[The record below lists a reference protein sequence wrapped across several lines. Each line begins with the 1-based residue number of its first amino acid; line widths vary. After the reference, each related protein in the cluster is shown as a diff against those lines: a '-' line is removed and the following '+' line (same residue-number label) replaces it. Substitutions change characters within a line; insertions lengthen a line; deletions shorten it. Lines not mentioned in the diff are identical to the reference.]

1 MSAWGWK
8 KRQRAR
14 DPAVACETG
23 TSLGAASRRS
33 WVKLQQTS
41 TDGPRT
47 VLSTLENSMMPKQAI
62 LVGAPRHQSTAP
74 TSTRLR
80 SDVQPRTCFWGGGG
94 DSVFAARA
102 PTRIPEPS
110 EEEGSIGHVTTRHPH
125 PGRSSPNSTSFTGR
139 GHARDS
145 MTYNWGQRSHVGGIA
160 LLNSPPIANAP
171 SRSYPRSSQWGPRWS
186 PATSSQGWPRHRKR
200 NAYRYDKRSP
210 L

>member
-62 LVGAPRHQSTAP
+62 LA
-74 TSTRLR
+74 LR
-80 SDVQPRTCFWGGGG
+80 
-94 DSVFAARA
+94 
-102 PTRIPEPS
+102 
-110 EEEGSIGHVTTRHPH
+110 VTTVPH
-125 PGRSSPNSTSFTGR
+125 PRQRVSVLTSNRVRR
-139 GHARDS
+139 GHPRDS
-145 MTYNWGQRSHVGGIA
+145 MTYTWGQRSHVGGIA

-186 PATSSQGWPRHRKR
+186 PATSSQG
-200 NAYRYDKRSP
+200 
-210 L
+210 